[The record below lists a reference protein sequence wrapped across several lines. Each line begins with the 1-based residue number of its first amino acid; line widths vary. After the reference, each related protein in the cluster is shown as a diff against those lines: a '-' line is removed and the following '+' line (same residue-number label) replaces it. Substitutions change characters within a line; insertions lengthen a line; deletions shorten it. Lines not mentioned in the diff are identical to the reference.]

1 MPRGRKEVRNVG
13 ACVNITCPKCEKV
26 FIASPSMLG
35 QGVDYHCPFC
45 NTYFPEEKAVKI
57 VK

>member
-1 MPRGRKEVRNVG
+1 MG
-13 ACVNITCPKCEKV
+13 ACVNITCPECHEV

-45 NTYFPEEKAVKI
+45 NTYFPEEKAEKI